1 MPSTA
6 AAPAAVNAP
15 PARRAPAHRNEV
27 VLAGRVTAEPS
38 VRELPSG
45 EHLVSWRISVARP
58 PSDLRRG
65 PQADPFTCVSFRP
78 DIREAVRGWR
88 IGDLVQVSGALRR
101 RYRRAARGGGGT
113 VEVEATGVRALGTGE
128 EGGADPTGRTP
139 DRP

>member
-1 MPSTA
+1 MPRIPSV
-6 AAPAAVNAP
+6 PSAVNAP
-15 PARRAPAHRNEV
+15 SARRAPDHRNEV

-88 IGDLVQVSGALRR
+88 IGDLVQVSGARRR

-113 VEVEATGVRALGTGE
+113 VEVEATGVQAIGTGE
-128 EGGADPTGRTP
+128 EGAPAQDAHPGAP
-139 DRP
+139 